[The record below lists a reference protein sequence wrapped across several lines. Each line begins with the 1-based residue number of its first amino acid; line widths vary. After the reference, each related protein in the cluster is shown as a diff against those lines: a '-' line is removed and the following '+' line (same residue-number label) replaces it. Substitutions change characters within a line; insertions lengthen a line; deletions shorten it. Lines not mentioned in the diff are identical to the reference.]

1 MRIRGTGSVH
11 NTAKASSST
20 QTQSTSGS
28 FRSLLKQRIDA
39 MREDGTVSTESAP
52 PESLSMIEDAAQI
65 LDEAMS
71 RLQTGEAPD
80 PEIVHSLRELRQKL
94 RQHMPD
100 GGGELADLDTLI
112 AVETHRLEQW

>member
-1 MRIRGTGSVH
+1 MRIRGTGSIH
-11 NTAKASSST
+11 APNAPSST
-20 QTQSTSGS
+20 QTQSTGSS

-39 MREDGTVSTESAP
+39 MREDGAVPTEATM
-52 PESLSMIEDAAQI
+52 PESLGMIEDAAQI

-80 PEIVHSLRELRQKL
+80 PEVVHALRELRKRL
-94 RQHMPD
+94 RQHMPE
-100 GGGELADLDTLI
+100 GEGALAELDTLI

>member
-11 NTAKASSST
+11 SPNASSSA

-39 MREDGTVSTESAP
+39 IREDGTVSAEPAL
-52 PESLSMIEDAAQI
+52 PESLGMIEDAAQI
-65 LDEAMS
+65 LDEAMC
-71 RLQTGEAPD
+71 RLQTGQAPD
-80 PEIVHSLRELRQKL
+80 PEIVQTLRELRKKL
-94 RQHMPD
+94 RQHMPE
-100 GGGELADLDTLI
+100 GGGDLADLDTLI

>member
-1 MRIRGTGSVH
+1 MRIRGTGSIH
-11 NTAKASSST
+11 SPNASSSA

-39 MREDGTVSTESAP
+39 MREDGTVSTESAL
-52 PESLSMIEDAAQI
+52 PESLGMIEDAAQI

-80 PEIVHSLRELRQKL
+80 PEIVHTLRELRKKL
-94 RQHMPD
+94 RQHMPE
-100 GGGELADLDTLI
+100 GGGGLADLDTLI